1 MITSANPPFS
11 FSNGLSSLTLGIWYG
26 KVANIFIIFHKLNI
40 ILQSSDAL
48 KGVDMFIEEMQ
59 LLLIVVGAKLSVQ
72 LLAWTSRIE
81 SGFINYFD

>member
-11 FSNGLSSLTLGIWYG
+11 FSNGLSSLTQGIWYG